1 MTDSVKNFP
10 IIKDKNRFMQKYL
23 NRKERR
29 LAKQMLEK
37 GEYLLPEK
45 ALVPHGSYDVSDYT
59 LCFCWGMGQW
69 KDMEDPRTRHKLIGK

>member
-1 MTDSVKNFP
+1 MTNSVKNFP
-10 IIKDKNRFMQKYL
+10 IIKDKDKWFQKYL

-29 LAKQMLEK
+29 LAKEHLKK
-37 GEYLLPEK
+37 GNYLLPEK

-69 KDMEDPRTRHKLIGK
+69 ANLDDPRTWHKLIGK